1 MLKYKCWPAQRT
13 CTTKTKTGIAQIR
26 GIQLLKHKRL
36 PAKLTCTTKP
46 RKKTQN
52 KSANSE
58 HVRFWRRQGLIGIGR
73 NERMHTT
80 VKQPCSSSTM
90 NHATSCEI
98 MVRRKLRNYIQ
109 NGATTKNWSRSKAQ
123 QRHIWECIFSCDA
136 GFFPA
141 THVSKVFGPDTAPIR
156 PRYGPDTAPIR
167 PRYGPIRP

>member
-36 PAKLTCTTKP
+36 PAKLTCTTKS

-58 HVRFWRRQGLIGIGR
+58 HVRFWRRQDLIGIGK
-73 NERMHTT
+73 NERMHTI

-98 MVRRKLRNYIQ
+98 IVRKRKTAELYSKRCNYEKLVKIQ
-109 NGATTKNWSRSKAQ
+109 
-123 QRHIWECIFSCDA
+123 CIFFLRYMFFSCNA
-136 GFFPA
+136 CF
-141 THVSKVFGPDTAPIR
+141 
-156 PRYGPDTAPIR
+156 
-167 PRYGPIRP
+167 